1 MTRAALTYPSGNE
14 KTGPIAVSTTS
25 SNTCPDA
32 CPLRKNGCYAEGY
45 PLSQHWKRLDR
56 GEWGGPWEVFLER
69 VRALPLR
76 TMFRHNQAGDLPGRG
91 DAIEP
96 EPLQALASACR
107 ERELRAFTYT
117 HKPVGWDTLEQV
129 SNMRAIAAA
138 NATGLTINLSADTI
152 AEADKLAALGA
163 APVVVVLPS
172 DAPDRAM
179 RTPGGRQVVVCPAQT
194 KAELTCAQCG
204 LCAVT
209 ARKSIVGFKAHGASR
224 LRANRVALRM
234 VA

>member
-25 SNTCPDA
+25 SETCPDA

-56 GEWGGPWEVFLER
+56 GEWGGTWEAFLDR
-69 VRALPLR
+69 VRALPLH

-91 DAIEP
+91 DTIDG
-96 EPLQALASACR
+96 EPLAQLAAACR
-107 ERELRAFTYT
+107 KRELRAFTYT
-117 HKPVGWDTLEQV
+117 HKPVGWQSLESV
-129 SNMRAIAAA
+129 ANMRAVASA
-138 NATGLTINLSADTI
+138 NASGLTINLSADTI
-152 AEADKLAALGA
+152 AEADELAALGA
-163 APVVVVLPS
+163 APVVVVLPF
-172 DAPDRAM
+172 DALDHAT
-179 RTPGGRQVVVCPAQT
+179 RTPAGRQVVVCPAQT

-204 LCAVT
+204 LCAIAT
-209 ARKSIVGFKAHGASR
+209 RKSIIGFKAHGSSR
-224 LRANRVALRM
+224 ARANRVALTM